1 VVEVVTDDVVDVRDV
16 VSRIRRARPR

>member
-1 VVEVVTDDVVDVRDV
+1 VEVVTDDVVDVRDV